1 MNVKQKI
8 FLETDFMTLG
18 QLLKEINLISS
29 GGQAKWFLA
38 EETVFVDGELE
49 NRRGRKLYPGMMI
62 DIPEVGTFLWSKI
75 RKNKMRLNKLEL
87 RNYRNYR
94 ELVLEFPNRLNI
106 FLGEN
111 AQGKTNLLESI
122 YVLALTRSHR
132 TSSEQELIGW
142 QDDFAQIRGRI
153 ERGTSEL
160 ELELLLTK
168 KGRKSKVNH
177 IEQKKLSSYIG
188 QLNVILFAPEDL
200 SLVKGSP
207 QIRRRFIDMELG
219 QINPVYLYDLAQY
232 QQTLKQRNLYLKQ
245 LSEKKQTDEIYL
257 DILTEQLVDFGSKVL
272 ANRLKFIKKLE
283 YWSNDL
289 HGKITNQKEELTIEY
304 DASISLDSEETEEI
318 RTVFLSELQKNRKRE
333 IFKGNTFL
341 GPHRDDLIFKVNQQN
356 VQTYGSQGQ
365 QRTTALSVKLAEIDL
380 MKEETG
386 EYPILLLDDVM
397 SELDD
402 SRQIHLL
409 ETIENKVQTFLTT
422 TTLNHVKGK
431 MTVHPDIFYVHQGQI
446 ERKEA

>member
-1 MNVKQKI
+1 
-8 FLETDFMTLG
+8 
-18 QLLKEINLISS
+18 
-29 GGQAKWFLA
+29 
-38 EETVFVDGELE
+38 
-49 NRRGRKLYPGMMI
+49 
-62 DIPEVGTFLWSKI
+62 
-75 RKNKMRLNKLEL
+75 MRLNKLEL
-87 RNYRNYR
+87 RNYRNYS
-94 ELVLEFPNRLNI
+94 ELSLAVPNRLNI
-106 FLGEN
+106 FLGVN

-142 QDDFAQIRGRI
+142 HEDFAQIKGRI

-160 ELELLLTK
+160 ALALLLTIQ
-168 KGRKSKVNH
+168 GRKSKVNH

-207 QIRRRFIDMELG
+207 QMRRRFIDMELG

-272 ANRLKFIKKLE
+272 ANRLQFIKKLE

-289 HGKITNQKEELTIEY
+289 HSKITNQKETLAIQY
-304 DASISLDSEETEEI
+304 DASIPLESEAVEAI
-318 RTVFLSELQKNRKRE
+318 RTVFMNDLVKNRKRE

-341 GPHRDDLIFKVNQQN
+341 GPHRDDLIFMVNQQN

-431 MTVHPDIFYVHQGQI
+431 MTVHPDIFYVQQGQI
-446 ERKEA
+446 ERKET

>member
-1 MNVKQKI
+1 
-8 FLETDFMTLG
+8 
-18 QLLKEINLISS
+18 
-29 GGQAKWFLA
+29 
-38 EETVFVDGELE
+38 
-49 NRRGRKLYPGMMI
+49 
-62 DIPEVGTFLWSKI
+62 
-75 RKNKMRLNKLEL
+75 MRLNKLEL
-87 RNYRNYR
+87 RNYRNYS
-94 ELVLEFPNRLNI
+94 ELSLAFPNRLNI

-142 QDDFAQIRGRI
+142 HEDFAQIKGRI

-207 QIRRRFIDMELG
+207 QMRRRFIDMELG

-272 ANRLKFIKKLE
+272 ANRLQFIKKLE

-289 HGKITNQKEELTIEY
+289 HSKITNQKETLAIQY
-304 DASISLDSEETEEI
+304 DASIPLESEAVEAI
-318 RTVFLSELQKNRKRE
+318 RTVFMNELIKNRKRE

-341 GPHRDDLIFKVNQQN
+341 GPHRDDLIFMVNQQN

-431 MTVHPDIFYVHQGQI
+431 MTVHPDIFYVQQGQI
-446 ERKEA
+446 ERKET